1 MSEPAGDRSY
11 DEGLHQAL
19 EKLAGDF
26 KMGIQ
31 PDWQRIAREQPRL
44 VDDLRDLWGAVLL
57 AEEAARSSALEIES
71 TPAMPGPAEAGRKA
85 AADSPQRFG
94 DYEILEE
101 LGHGGMGV
109 VYKARQASLGRLVAL
124 KRMIKGELAS
134 PGDTARFR
142 SEAESAARLDHPHIV
157 PVYEVGAWEGLPYF
171 TMRLIEGKTLSQR
184 LSGGPME
191 SREAARLL
199 VPVCRAIH
207 YAHQR
212 GILHRDLKPSN
223 ILIDAEGLP
232 YVTDFG
238 LARRVEAEGSLTHSG
253 AILGTPGYMA
263 PEQAAGNR
271 GHISPASDVYGLGA
285 VLFHMA
291 TGRPPFHAAT
301 AVDAV
306 LAVLEQ
312 DPLLPRLL
320 NPKVDRE
327 LEMVILKCLQKPAE
341 LRYVSAAG
349 LADDLE
355 AYLAGETVSAHST
368 GLRLLMARMFR
379 ETHHAS
385 ILENWGLL
393 WMWHSAVLIALCALT
408 NAMQWAGADDPR
420 AYIGLWAIG
429 FSAWAAIF
437 WSLRRRGGPITFVER
452 QIAHVWGASV
462 ITSVLLFFLET
473 LLGLKVLSLSPVLGL
488 IGGTVFFVKAG
499 ILSGIFY
506 FQAAALFLTSAA
518 MALFPKI
525 GISLFG
531 LVSALCF
538 FIPGLKYWRQQLQ
551 SNHSSRR
558 KGA

>member
-1 MSEPAGDRSY
+1 MSEPAGDRPY
-11 DEGLHQAL
+11 DERLHQAL
-19 EKLAGDF
+19 EKLAGDY
-26 KMGIQ
+26 KLGTQ
-31 PDWQRIAREQPRL
+31 PDWQKIAREQPRL

-57 AEEAARSSALEIES
+57 AEEAARSSALEVES
-71 TPAMPGPAEAGRKA
+71 TQAVTGQAEAGRKA
-85 AADSPQRFG
+85 ADYPQRFG

-109 VYKARQASLGRLVAL
+109 VYKARQVSLGRMVAL

-134 PGDTARFR
+134 PGDTARFQ
-142 SEAESAARLDHPHIV
+142 SEAESAARLDHPHII
-157 PVYEVGAWEGLPYF
+157 PVYEVGAREGLPFF

-285 VLFHMA
+285 VLYHMV
-291 TGRPPFHAAT
+291 TGRPPFQAAT

-341 LRYVSAAG
+341 LRYGSAAG

-393 WMWHSAVLIALCALT
+393 WMWHSAVLVALCALT

-420 AYIGLWAIG
+420 AFIGLWAIG

-538 FIPGLKYWRQQLQ
+538 FIPGLKYWRQQVQ

-558 KGA
+558 KGTA